1 MYNGGGVALVE
12 AGTGVGKS
20 MGYLVPALRWAAAN
34 RERTIVSTNTIN
46 LQEQLVGKD
55 LPFLKEALTDQ
66 PVRFALL
73 KGWHNYLCL
82 QRLEQAVAA
91 PVGMFEEG
99 RLDEIDALRAWAG
112 RTTDGTLSDLP
123 VAPRPEVWDE
133 VAAESDL
140 CGRLKCP
147 HFEQCFLFKARRTAA
162 QADVI
167 VVNHHLLLAD
177 LAVRRASQNWGEAAV
192 LPAYTR
198 LVIDEGHH
206 LEDAAVAHLGSTV
219 TRRAL
224 ERLLARLDRRGKGLL
239 SALVHRLMAHDDLLS
254 TASLD
259 LVHARLSPAVHAA
272 RDKGALLFD
281 LLATVLTESGQ
292 SPMRLTPEFADHPAW
307 RAGLDAALTDL
318 LREFAMLKEGLR
330 LVRERMET
338 DERRAEAMAPLLA
351 EIRAVARRLE
361 TMGDGLTRAL
371 RPLPE
376 TERAMVRWL
385 EARGKERN
393 VAAVAVPLD
402 VAPILRED
410 LFLKVE
416 TTIITSATLASEGRF
431 TFIQERLGL
440 DQPEV
445 EPSTAVFPSPFDYA
459 EQAVLAL
466 PTDLPAP
473 NSDGPG
479 HRLAMAKVVR
489 ELAAASDGGLFAL
502 FTSHAEVR
510 AAAQI
515 FRAAGDDGRWPLLV
529 HGEETRDAL
538 LRRFRDSGR
547 AVLLGT
553 SSFWEGV
560 DVAGDALRALVIA
573 KLPFRVPSE
582 PLTAAH
588 CEAIAAA
595 GGDPFTE
602 YMLPHATLRLK
613 QGFGRLIRSTTDR
626 GAIVLGDPRVLTKSY
641 GAGLLDALPPARRI
655 EAPWEEVRAQLERF
669 YHRRSDQ

>member
-1 MYNGGGVALVE
+1 
-12 AGTGVGKS
+12 
-20 MGYLVPALRWAAAN
+20 
-34 RERTIVSTNTIN
+34 
-46 LQEQLVGKD
+46 
-55 LPFLKEALTDQ
+55 
-66 PVRFALL
+66 
-73 KGWHNYLCL
+73 
-82 QRLEQAVAA
+82 
-91 PVGMFEEG
+91 
-99 RLDEIDALRAWAG
+99 
-112 RTTDGTLSDLP
+112 
-123 VAPRPEVWDE
+123 
-133 VAAESDL
+133 
-140 CGRLKCP
+140 
-147 HFEQCFLFKARRTAA
+147 
-162 QADVI
+162 
-167 VVNHHLLLAD
+167 
-177 LAVRRASQNWGEAAV
+177 
-192 LPAYTR
+192 
-198 LVIDEGHH
+198 VIDEGHH